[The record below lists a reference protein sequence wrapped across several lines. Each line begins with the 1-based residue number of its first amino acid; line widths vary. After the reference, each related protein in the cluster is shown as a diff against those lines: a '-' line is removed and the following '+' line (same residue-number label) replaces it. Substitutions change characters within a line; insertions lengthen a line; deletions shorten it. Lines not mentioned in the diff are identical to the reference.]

1 MHGLLLSLAGEQ
13 KDTEQIT
20 GFKHV
25 SQGDNS
31 ANVILIFPNN
41 LGLGPETL
49 SWARDPNIFQEP
61 YFDHRILFAAKLLGL
76 HG

>member
-1 MHGLLLSLAGEQ
+1 MHGLLSLAGEQ

-25 SQGDNS
+25 SQGDNG
-31 ANVILIFPNN
+31 ADIILIFPNK

-49 SWARDPNIFQEP
+49 LGKGPKHVSGA
-61 YFDHRILFAAKLLGL
+61 LF
-76 HG
+76 

>member
-1 MHGLLLSLAGEQ
+1 MHGLLSLAGEQ

-31 ANVILIFPNN
+31 ADVILIFPNK
-41 LGLGPETL
+41 LGLGPETP
-49 SWARDPNIFQEP
+49 SWARGPNLFQEH
-61 YFDHRILFAAKLLGL
+61 YFNPKILFATELLGL